1 MKKSLHVFSLCS
13 CKSKSQS
20 VVIGVITVDERVLHV
35 YLGRMKQCRK
45 PEICFLCSAAMH
57 SPVFVHISD
66 SDGVFVIVVYSHSE
80 LTAHR

>member
-57 SPVFVHISD
+57 SPVFVPIRD
-66 SDGVFVIVVYSHSE
+66 SDVVFFLSLCTHTQS
-80 LTAHR
+80 